1 MGKRVALHADFKVE
15 YVPLSP
21 EMVEVR
27 RASLLLLL
35 RWIREDLILNP
46 EDSKK
51 ASEALDLSKSDHYG
65 TVRDSI
71 FSLEDIAQR
80 AKVAAL
86 GYAHA
91 WFIGHDGSAQRVALG
106 TQSK

>member
-35 RWIREDLILNP
+35 RWIREDLILN
-46 EDSKK
+46 
-51 ASEALDLSKSDHYG
+51 LDAREE
-65 TVRDSI
+65 RDEI
-71 FSLEDIAQR
+71 VGRNCD
-80 AKVAAL
+80 
-86 GYAHA
+86 
-91 WFIGHDGSAQRVALG
+91 GHDGRVWAP
-106 TQSK
+106 